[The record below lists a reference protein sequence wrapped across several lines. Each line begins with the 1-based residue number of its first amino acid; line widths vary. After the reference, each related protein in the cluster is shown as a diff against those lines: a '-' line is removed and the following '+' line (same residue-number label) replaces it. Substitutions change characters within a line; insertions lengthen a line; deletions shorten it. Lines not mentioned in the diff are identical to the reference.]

1 VAILVGSIFI
11 SLAVLVS
18 GKVISLEDFNLR
30 GSLEKKAVETKTQPA
45 EVKTE
50 AKVALVSAKD
60 HLRGDK
66 NARIV
71 LIEYSDLE
79 CPFCKSFHSTAKE
92 AVSFYKGNLSWVY
105 RHFPLDSLHSKARKE
120 AESTECANELGGEDA
135 FWKMV
140 DKIYEVTPSNNGLDL
155 TILPDLAVQ
164 VGLDR
169 NKFESCLQSGK
180 FASVVEADYQSGLE
194 AGVKGTPG
202 NFLMDTKTGETVV
215 LPGAVPLSN
224 VKQEVDLLL
233 KL

>member
-1 VAILVGSIFI
+1 MKLSTPAAILVGSIFI

-18 GKVISLEDFNLR
+18 GKVIP
-30 GSLEKKAVETKTQPA
+30 KAVETKVPPA

-50 AKVALVSAKD
+50 AKVAPVSAND
-60 HLRGDK
+60 HLRGEK

-92 AVSFYKGNLSWVY
+92 AIIFYKGNLSWVY

-120 AESTECANELGGEDA
+120 AESIECANELGGEDA

-140 DKIYEVTPSNNGLDL
+140 DKIYEVAPSNNGLDL
-155 TILPDLAVQ
+155 TILPDLASQ
-164 VGLDR
+164 IGLDID
-169 NKFESCLQSGK
+169 KFKSCLESGRY
-180 FASVVEADYQSGLE
+180 ASRVEKDYQSGAE

-202 NFLMDTKTGETVV
+202 NFLMDTKTGKTVV

-224 VKQEVDLLL
+224 IKQEVDKLLNP
-233 KL
+233 